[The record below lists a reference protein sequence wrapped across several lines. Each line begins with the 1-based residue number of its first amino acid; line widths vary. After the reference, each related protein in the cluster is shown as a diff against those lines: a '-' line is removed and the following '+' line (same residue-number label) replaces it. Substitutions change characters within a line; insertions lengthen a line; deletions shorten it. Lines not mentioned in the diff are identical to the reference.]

1 MTVTP
6 GVPYA
11 LPVPSDNLG
20 YGCPTPA
27 KVKSAERGTSY
38 NTACLGRA
46 GRSCRG
52 EGEFTKVAST
62 HAPTV
67 PHEPGLST
75 AEDHSGVLCSRES
88 MMTKFGLNNAS
99 CKGTRAGTIMDH
111 VIPETM
117 SPHADPCTA

>member
-1 MTVTP
+1 MTVTS

-20 YGCPTPA
+20 YGCPPRA
-27 KVKSAERGTSY
+27 KVQSAE
-38 NTACLGRA
+38 
-46 GRSCRG
+46 
-52 EGEFTKVAST
+52 

-67 PHEPGLST
+67 PHEPGFSP
-75 AEDHSGVLCSRES
+75 AEDHSGVLCGRAS
-88 MMTKFGLNNAS
+88 MRTKFGLNNAS
-99 CKGTRAGTIMDH
+99 CKGTRAGTIMDQ